1 MARNLEISINER
13 SNNVR
18 QILHLTQRRLK
29 YHTEIRSTGLLR

>member
-13 SNNVR
+13 SKNVR

-29 YHTEIRSTGLLR
+29 YHIRSTGLLR